1 MEKSVLSPIEME
13 ANTSQ
18 QEQEQ
23 DEEEFVLLDLEGAC
37 GKVDIPPNAPYVL
50 SGLDT
55 LNPVL
60 LIGDKLKLIG
70 EYEETIGTCFVFS
83 EEETTPIVNEETGQS
98 EENPSTSK
106 GVGDSNQAPTKKI
119 KPIARLQKTL
129 KFRLVSE
136 VDSVGTTAD
145 AQTADE
151 PNQVH
156 LGNDEKLDSDGTG
169 RKNNDN

>member
-1 MEKSVLSPIEME
+1 ME
-13 ANTSQ
+13 ANPSQ
-18 QEQEQ
+18 QEQEK

-60 LIGDKLKLIG
+60 VIGDKLKLIG
-70 EYEETIGTCFVFS
+70 EYEETIGTCFVFT
-83 EEETTPIVNEETGQS
+83 EEETTRMVHEETGQS
-98 EENPSTSK
+98 EEIPLTSK
-106 GVGDSNQAPTKKI
+106 GVGDSNQASTKQI

-136 VDSVGTTAD
+136 IDSIGTTAD
-145 AQTADE
+145 AQTAE
-151 PNQVH
+151 TPSSSKQ
-156 LGNDEKLDSDGTG
+156 
-169 RKNNDN
+169 